1 MVDEELPFFSGE
13 GNLIRIE
20 DFNDEDAE
28 EDDQD
33 QSGLNACDDDQD
45 ELSIAAIDRF
55 SIGQKVDD
63 YLLKESE
70 RSDNQAH
77 RQQQQQ

>member
-13 GNLIRIE
+13 GTLIRIE
-20 DFNDEDAE
+20 DFNDEDCE
-28 EDDQD
+28 EDDERD
-33 QSGLNACDDDQD
+33 KAGLNACDADQE
-45 ELSIAAIDRF
+45 ELSIAAIDSF
-55 SIGQKVDD
+55 SIGQHVDD

-77 RQQQQQ
+77 RQN